1 MSRPVFILVRTE
13 SCVEGE
19 DGGFSEQ
26 VNQHVTEGYEPCGT
40 AIVQIVPESAATIP
54 GPGGRGKYTRT
65 YVSYSLALWLPPFT
79 RDGGS

>member
-40 AIVQIVPESAATIP
+40 AIVQIVPES
-54 GPGGRGKYTRT
+54 KYTRT